1 MLFNRLAVFAVCFLF
16 IGTICAFS
24 QLVDTSANRHKYR
37 IVEYSGHSGRQLK
50 TYTTLPESRFTLMNE
65 LRLAIQTDGSKVW
78 HEQYGYPQVG
88 VSILV
93 GLLGNPDVFGQNI
106 SIVPNITFNTR
117 KINNWCFQPTFGMGV
132 SYFFKPNDPINNP
145 DNLMIGSH
153 ITNISYANLFL
164 RRKLTSQLYLKTG
177 ISYFHFSNGHYK
189 LPNIGMNIPSVTL
202 GLIYHSYS
210 QYPSINGIKPQDKPW
225 DQNSDRSIKLNFR
238 LGIGVQEFGTA
249 TGPIGEEKYPV
260 YIISV
265 YLSKRY
271 GKVSNVHMGLNATF
285 YQRFYDYFKEN
296 NLYESMEFEKSSV
309 LTFILA
315 HEFLAGHIGFVSQ
328 GGINFYSPQH
338 NLYFRLSD
346 RWMTLNSFLKSYVS
360 TKIGVQYYF
369 YDTQKRISNNLS
381 LGLYLKAN
389 FGQADF
395 IETSINYTF

>member
-1 MLFNRLAVFAVCFLF
+1 MLFRRLAVFAVCFLF
-16 IGTICAFS
+16 IGLKCTYS
-24 QLVDTSANRHKYR
+24 QLSDTSTNRLKYR

-50 TYTTLPESRFTLMNE
+50 TYTTLPENRFTLMNE
-65 LRLAIQTDGSKVW
+65 LRFAIQTDGSKIW

-106 SIVPNITFNTR
+106 SIVPNITFNTK
-117 KINNWCFQPTFGMGV
+117 KINNWCFQSTFGMGF
-132 SYFFKPNDPINNP
+132 SYFFKPNDPITNP
-145 DNLMIGSH
+145 NNLMTGSH

-164 RRKLTSQLYLKTG
+164 RRKLTSRLYLKTG
-177 ISYFHFSNGHYK
+177 ISYFHFSNGHYQ

-296 NLYESMEFEKSSV
+296 NLYEFMEFEKSSV

-346 RWMTLNSFLKSYVS
+346 RWITLDSFLKSYVS

-369 YDTQKRISNNLS
+369 YDTQKRISKNLS